1 MHVDLVREA
10 LLQQPFRPF
19 SLRLVDG
26 RSLPVRH
33 REFVAVS
40 NRRVVVID
48 PDDQGM
54 AILEP
59 LLILSIDYA
68 GTAQGAAAPDGNG
81 A

>member
-1 MHVDLVREA
+1 MHVDLIREA

-26 RSLPVRH
+26 RELRVPH

-48 PDDQGM
+48 PNDQGM

-59 LLILSIDYA
+59 LLILSIEYA
-68 GTAQGAAAPDGNG
+68 GAPQGTTPADGNG